1 MDKKYKY
8 AGYFMMVLIP
18 LVALAFYKTYF
29 INFPNF
35 NSRIR
40 VYDHIHAI
48 LASLWVL
55 TLITQP
61 ILIRNRKYELH
72 RKIGRLS
79 YILFPLL
86 ILSFIPREIVVL
98 NSDSKANLFFPVGD
112 SLILISLY
120 LLAIYNKK
128 NTQFHM
134 RYFIASA
141 LVLLGPI
148 IGRIGP
154 IWLGF
159 SGMMTQNIQ
168 YALIHSIL
176 IALIIYDQSFKK
188 SRPYIV
194 ALALFLLHQITFYF
208 IFS

>member
-1 MDKKYKY
+1 MLL
-8 AGYFMMVLIP
+8 LIP

-29 INFPNF
+29 IHFPNF
-35 NSRIR
+35 SSRIR
-40 VYDHIHAI
+40 VYDHIHAA
-48 LASLWVL
+48 LASLWIL
-55 TLITQP
+55 TLVIQP
-61 ILIRNRKYELH
+61 IVISKRNYELH

-86 ILSFIPREIVVL
+86 ILSFLPREIMVF
-98 NSDSKANLFFPVGD
+98 NSGSKADLFFPVGD
-112 SLILISLY
+112 SIILVSLY
-120 LLAIYNKK
+120 LLAVYNKK
-128 NTQFHM
+128 NTPFHM

-159 SGMMTQNIQ
+159 SGIMTQNVQ
-168 YALIHSIL
+168 YAIIHSIL
-176 IALIIYDQSFKK
+176 IALIIYDRSLKK

-194 ALALFLLHQITFYF
+194 AMALFLLHQITFYS
-208 IFS
+208 IFL